1 MYCIANIYSF
11 TGKMPV
17 NISPVRSENSA
28 FDITE
33 VSQDLLKFY
42 DLSEDDINKRYYKHY
57 KKA

>member
-1 MYCIANIYSF
+1 
-11 TGKMPV
+11 MPV